1 VVPDGAPA
9 AGAQG
14 LTRAWRRHGRLWL
27 LDDDVQFLGCVDGP
41 QRGRR
46 YGDDVDR
53 DGALASRIAASHGLA
68 GAPVVALSGLGSV
81 NRVFTVGLGDDRS
94 VVRFAIDP
102 LRADEFATEAW
113 CLEVASSHGLP
124 SPETLASGTFCGV
137 PYAIQRFVPHVALD
151 AVGRSDLWQTL
162 GRYARRINELPVPE
176 DAPAGL
182 FSRFGRDLPAA
193 WQAHLAYNL
202 AQLTG
207 EDPLLSLGVYV
218 REEQPRLRAM
228 IAELAGTP
236 MRCGLSHGDLAA
248 RNVLVSPD
256 GALVLMDWG
265 SATCGPVPY
274 TDLLTLLR
282 NHDQDDDP
290 TAADLA
296 AFGSGYGV
304 DLGELE
310 PTVDAVRRVSAL
322 DLVRWALERRPD
334 RLPDLVDAARRELG
348 RPVTQR

>member
-1 VVPDGAPA
+1 MRHISVTSAPSEPPHA
-9 AGAQG
+9 MDRNHQG
-14 LTRAWRRHGRLWL
+14 
-27 LDDDVQFLGCVDGP
+27 
-41 QRGRR
+41 GRR

-68 GAPVVALSGLGSV
+68 GAPVVELSGLGSV
-81 NRVFTVGLGDDRS
+81 NRVFTVGLGDDRC

-102 LRADEFATEAW
+102 LRGDEFATEAW

-124 SPETLASGTFCGV
+124 SPETLASGTFGGV
-137 PYAIQRFVPHVALD
+137 PYAIQRFVPHVGLNG
-151 AVGRSDLWQTL
+151 VSRRDLWQTL

-182 FSRFGRDLPAA
+182 FTRFGRDLRAA

-202 AQLTG
+202 AQLTA

-218 REEQPRLRAM
+218 RAEQSQLRAM
-228 IAELAGTP
+228 ITELAGTS
-236 MRCGLSHGDLAA
+236 MTFGLSHGDLAV
-248 RNVLVSPD
+248 RNVLVSPE
-256 GALVLMDWG
+256 GVLVLMDWG

-274 TDLLTLLR
+274 TDLLTLVR

-290 TAADLA
+290 NAADLA
-296 AFGSGYGV
+296 AFGTGYGV
-304 DLGELE
+304 DLGEIGHTL
-310 PTVDAVRRVSAL
+310 DAVRRVSAL

-334 RLPDLVDAARRELG
+334 RLPDLVDAARRELA
-348 RPVTQR
+348 RPVGRR